1 MILTNP
7 QCKLLH
13 ISCKLLARSQVAGV
27 SGDAE
32 FLETAELRGSPS
44 RFSQLLSAKKSRRQP
59 SRASATL
66 GLDGGYYALNELP
79 VEAGS
84 RPWRAL
90 VLLTKHSVATQE
102 GAAGSPPAAF
112 IDRKGVAPL
121 VGRVDR
127 PGTLKIGV

>member
-44 RFSQLLSAKKSRRQP
+44 RFSQLLSAKKAAASPAGLLPRWDWTADITP
-59 SRASATL
+59 SMSCRSK
-66 GLDGGYYALNELP
+66 
-79 VEAGS
+79 
-84 RPWRAL
+84 L
-90 VLLTKHSVATQE
+90 VL
-102 GAAGSPPAAF
+102 
-112 IDRKGVAPL
+112 DRGGPSS
-121 VGRVDR
+121 
-127 PGTLKIGV
+127 